1 MLPLPIKQ
9 LPHVAGLSFY
19 KSERTRTHLKS
30 YVRQRTLGISERSP
44 SLRMVNYH
52 VIPADIYSSMYTA
65 HRIYVTLKADA
76 KEKRD
81 LSVTLVR
88 GMDQEFQDQ
97 FTKMEVV
104 R

>member
-1 MLPLPIKQ
+1 MC
-9 LPHVAGLSFY
+9 
-19 KSERTRTHLKS
+19 
-30 YVRQRTLGISERSP
+30 
-44 SLRMVNYH
+44 
-52 VIPADIYSSMYTA
+52 TA